1 MMAGA
6 NTGSVSTKDK
16 MSTYFRG
23 VRSELKKV
31 IWPDRKELMNYTG
44 VVIFISVLVAVIVYI
59 LDLFLGGVLSF
70 II

>member
-1 MMAGA
+1 MAGT

-44 VVIFISVLVAVIVYI
+44 VVIFISVLVAIIVYI
-59 LDLFLGGVLSF
+59 LDLILGGVLSF

>member
-16 MSTYFRG
+16 ISTYFRG
-23 VRSELKKV
+23 VKSELKKV
-31 IWPDRKELMNYTG
+31 IWPDRKELTNYTG
-44 VVIFISVLVAVIVYI
+44 VVIFISVLVAIIVYV
-59 LDLFLGGVLSF
+59 LDLLLGGVLSF

>member
-44 VVIFISVLVAVIVYI
+44 VVIFISVLVAIIVYI
-59 LDLFLGGVLSF
+59 LDLILGGVLSF

>member
-59 LDLFLGGVLSF
+59 LDLVLGGVLSF

>member
-1 MMAGA
+1 MAGS

-31 IWPDRKELMNYTG
+31 IWPDKKELVNYTG

-59 LDLFLGGVLSF
+59 LDLILGGILSF

>member
-1 MMAGA
+1 MAGA

>member
-59 LDLFLGGVLSF
+59 LDLVLAF

>member
-1 MMAGA
+1 
-6 NTGSVSTKDK
+6 

-59 LDLFLGGVLSF
+59 LDLVLGGVLSF

>member
-31 IWPDRKELMNYTG
+31 IWPDRKELTNYTG

-59 LDLFLGGVLSF
+59 LDLVLGGVLS
-70 II
+70 III

>member
-1 MMAGA
+1 MMAGT

-44 VVIFISVLVAVIVYI
+44 VVIFISVLVAIIVYI
-59 LDLFLGGVLSF
+59 LDLILGGVLSF

>member
-31 IWPDRKELMNYTG
+31 IWPDRKELTNYTG

-59 LDLFLGGVLSF
+59 LDLVLGGVLSF

>member
-6 NTGSVSTKDK
+6 NTKSVSTKDK

-59 LDLFLGGVLSF
+59 LDLVLGGVLSF